1 MQIDSL
7 NSNGPAQVLTNAVE
21 DSRTHS
27 GRTHR
32 HHHGGGDQV
41 QLSDLAQKLA
51 ASDPSKVHQLQ
62 AAVDTGTYRV
72 APNDIAA
79 SIIDSALSGT

>member
-21 DSRTHS
+21 DSRIHS
-27 GRTHR
+27 GRTDQHD
-32 HHHGGGDQV
+32 HGGGDKV

-51 ASDPSKVHQLQ
+51 ASDESKVLALQ
-62 AAVDTGTYRV
+62 AAVDAGTYRV
-72 APNDIAA
+72 SPEDLAA
-79 SIIDSALSGT
+79 SIIGSALSGT

>member
-21 DSRTHS
+21 DSRTRP
-27 GRTHR
+27 GRTHP
-32 HHHGGGDQV
+32 HHHGGSDKV

-51 ASDPSKVHQLQ
+51 ASDPSKVHELQ
-62 AAVDTGTYRV
+62 AAVDAGTYHV
-72 APNDIAA
+72 SPEDIAA
-79 SIIDSALSGT
+79 SIIDSALSGF